1 MTGWKRM
8 QGSLQKSV
16 VPALGLP
23 SARFHDLVTD
33 FLTRDAI
40 D

>member
-1 MTGWKRM
+1 M
-8 QGSLQKSV
+8 QGSSQKSAV
-16 VPALGLP
+16 LALGLP
-23 SARFHDLVTD
+23 SARFHDLATD